1 MGNKN
6 EYVFAVKRGKRYV
19 SGVACDD
26 RKFAAQAPCFS
37 YGVSGAVA
45 GFQ

>member
-1 MGNKN
+1 MENKN

-26 RKFAAQAPCFS
+26 SKNIPTIGYDS
-37 YGVSGAVA
+37 EN
-45 GFQ
+45 